1 MLFFTAIALTSLLG
15 QLSTGARSQLGTSAL
30 AISSSIPIPDIKD
43 RNGQPGFKVGKR
55 AAAMGAIILG
65 TLHRNRERVQ
75 ERRRSRKEICY
86 DVVGCFARA
95 KNSNPLKK
103 TPQSPD
109 DLDTKFWLFT
119 RLNPVEPEELVYGDK
134 RQSIVN
140 SNFNSSKPTKIVAHG
155 FKGDHIGALKY
166 VELFLK
172 MEDCNV
178 VLVDWQ
184 KGAAGPSYP
193 LAAAN
198 TQLIGRQLALLLV
211 DIISLGTDPN
221 SVHIIGFSLGAHV
234 AGFAGRAVQQT
245 GVHIGRITGL
255 DPASPLFRQHL
266 SASLPP
272 LNMADANFV
281 DVIHTDAAKVWAN
294 GFGLYNPLG
303 HVDYFP
309 NGGLNQPGCAF
320 VRASL
325 IVSHFEGHVN
335 SSVVCNH
342 ARAHHLF
349 LESIS
354 NSGCQFSAFR
364 CPVGHES
371 FQQADCFS
379 ERCDVNT
386 TDIHSCMKVIKRG
399 EGCVWLMAKRRQD
412 NITTIDNTVW
422 LLSAVTYSITD
433 LIAAGVEGSLHQP
446 VFELSSSKILQL
458 QGELVVDLASNVR
471 GFLTVFSGVMW
482 WYLQVGLT
490 DATRTSCGIMGYNAD
505 KVPARGPLFLVT
517 RDSSPYCGEQLH
529 ATVVVSQKTPTT
541 RGYFQLSIRH
551 GEENTAFELYC
562 E

>member
-386 TDIHSCMKVIKRG
+386 TG
-399 EGCVWLMAKRRQD
+399 
-412 NITTIDNTVW
+412 
-422 LLSAVTYSITD
+422 
-433 LIAAGVEGSLHQP
+433 
-446 VFELSSSKILQL
+446 
-458 QGELVVDLASNVR
+458 
-471 GFLTVFSGVMW
+471 
-482 WYLQVGLT
+482 
-490 DATRTSCGIMGYNAD
+490 TSCGIMGYNAD

-541 RGYFQLSIRH
+541 RGYFQLSIQH

-562 E
+562 ELKDVVTGGLRLQSTAAAKYNTISPSLTPVLEAQLSYRSLEFQNPDGVEPVTLAKVFIDSITIADLHGNRWYYCGLNTVLENKDGSSFDTIAVPMSLKRCVV